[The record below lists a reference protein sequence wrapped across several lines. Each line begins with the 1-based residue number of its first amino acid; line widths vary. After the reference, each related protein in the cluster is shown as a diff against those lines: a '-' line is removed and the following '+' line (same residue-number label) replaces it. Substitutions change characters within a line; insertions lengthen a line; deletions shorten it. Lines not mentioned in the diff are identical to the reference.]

1 MPEVHLPNLEDE
13 EAPAAT
19 APAKR
24 HFNTAKLLLEV
35 ALISCGVFLG
45 LMGEQWREHSQHKEL
60 AELSL
65 TRLRSE
71 IAFNREAVD
80 KVQDYH
86 KSKLEELKRYL
97 EVAPDKRDRNS
108 VSLAGIKIAFFE
120 TTAWDMALATG
131 TLNYFKPDLSYELSR
146 IYTLQRNLS
155 ELTRGLSQA
164 MYVRSPYENM
174 DGFLGSVATYY
185 DDMIYME
192 PRLIEA
198 YDKMLP
204 QLDRALGRSSTAPAA
219 TTFQESR

>member
-1 MPEVHLPNLEDE
+1 VPEVHLPNLEDE

-19 APAKR
+19 APGKR

-35 ALISCGVFLG
+35 ALISSGVFLG

-65 TRLRSE
+65 TRLRAE
-71 IAFNREAVD
+71 IAVNREAVHN
-80 KVQDYH
+80 VEEYH
-86 KSKLEELKRYL
+86 KSKLAELKRYL
-97 EVAPDKRDRNS
+97 QVAPGKRNRDS

-131 TLNYFKPDLSYELSR
+131 TLNYFNPDLSYDLSR

-155 ELTRGLSQA
+155 DLTRGLSQA
-164 MYVRSPYENM
+164 MYVRSPYEDM

-192 PRLIEA
+192 PRLIAA
-198 YDKMLP
+198 YDKILP
-204 QLDRALGRSSTAPAA
+204 QLDRAMNR
-219 TTFQESR
+219 